1 MKTTFRGFQGQIES
15 GELAVGD
22 QITVL
27 PSGTQAGVKTIL
39 VGDRE
44 SQSAAAGQPV
54 TVQLDRE
61 IDISRG
67 CVLVKGP
74 PGMECIRVK
83 VIRMII
89 NMAMIMVPM
98 RFRINLTITFS
109 FFRVHGRRTGNGAP
123 TAALWP

>member
-1 MKTTFRGFQGQIES
+1 MGWSRPY
-15 GELAVGD
+15 LASMAWV
-22 QITVL
+22 TS
-27 PSGTQAGVKTIL
+27 SGTPL
-39 VGDRE
+39 
-44 SQSAAAGQPV
+44 
-54 TVQLDRE
+54 
-61 IDISRG
+61 
-67 CVLVKGP
+67 VLVTGP

-83 VIRMII
+83 VIRMIM